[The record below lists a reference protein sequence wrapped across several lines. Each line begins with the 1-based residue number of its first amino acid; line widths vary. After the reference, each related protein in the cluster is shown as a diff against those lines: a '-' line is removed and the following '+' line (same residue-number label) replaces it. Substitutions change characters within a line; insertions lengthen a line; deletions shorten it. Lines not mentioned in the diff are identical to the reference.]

1 MQSPRNFLQGVR
13 HPEAF
18 HGTGKGN
25 KFFEGWYVKLV
36 SADLSQRWAVIPGI
50 FKGIQTADSSERKS
64 NDEAF
69 IQVLDGSTGRSW
81 FHSFDSKDFKAATD
95 KFEIQIG
102 NNFFSEEKVV
112 LDLPLLKGTIDFT
125 SKFRPWPV
133 TLRSPGIMGWYGLV
147 PFMECFHGIV
157 SFGHNLQGELA
168 VEGKTQSFGNG
179 KGYIETDW
187 GKGFPS
193 GYIWMQTNHFDF
205 NDQSSLIASAAII
218 PWIGKSFRGFIVGF
232 MHEDRLYSW
241 TTYNGAK
248 ELSLRVDDSHMFWTL
263 AGPDGTLELKAERTR
278 GGLLHAPLHKDMHR
292 RVEET
297 MDSTVEIKLTDNK
310 GKLVVQGNGTA
321 AALEIFGEL
330 EKLLAYKKSATN

>member
-1 MQSPRNFLQGVR
+1 MQSPLQYFKGVK

-18 HGTGKGN
+18 HGEGKGK

-36 SADLSQRWAVIPGI
+36 SEDLSQRWAVIPGI
-50 FKGIQTADSSERKS
+50 FKGVETADSAERLS

-81 FHSFDSKDFKAATD
+81 FHSFPTEQFQAASD
-95 KFEIQIG
+95 KFEVSIAG
-102 NNFFSEEKVV
+102 NYFSEEKVV
-112 LDLPLLKGTIDFT
+112 LDLPQLKGTINFT
-125 SKFRPWPV
+125 SEFRPWPV

-157 SFGHNLQGELA
+157 SFGHQLSGSMT
-168 VEGKTQSFGNG
+168 VEGKNKSFENG

-187 GKGFPS
+187 GRGFPS
-193 GYIWMQTNHFDF
+193 GYVWMQTNHFDS
-205 NDQSSLIASAAII
+205 NPETSLIASAAII
-218 PWIGKSFRGFIVGF
+218 PWIGRSFRGFIIGL
-232 MHEDRLYSW
+232 MHEGRLYRW
-241 TTYNGAK
+241 TTYNSSK
-248 ELSLRVDDSHMFWTL
+248 ELDLRVDDSHLYWSVT
-263 AGPDGTLELKAERTR
+263 GPDGLLEIRAERTR

-297 MDSTVEIKLTDNK
+297 MDSTIEISLKDKNGTSVLEGT
-310 GKLVVQGNGTA
+310 GTA

-330 EKLLAYKKSATN
+330 EKLLAYKK

>member
-1 MQSPRNFLQGVR
+1 MQSPLSFLEGVK

-18 HGTGKGN
+18 HGKGKSSP
-25 KFFEGWYVKLV
+25 FFEGWYVKLV

-50 FKGIQTADSSERKS
+50 FKGIDKADSNERQSK
-64 NDEAF
+64 DEAF

-81 FHSFDSKDFKAATD
+81 FHSFDSSEFKAASD
-95 KFEIQIG
+95 KFEVQIG
-102 NNFFSEEKVV
+102 NNFFSATEVR
-112 LDLPLLKGTIDFT
+112 LDLPQLQGTISITTPFV
-125 SKFRPWPV
+125 PWPV

-157 SFGHNLQGELA
+157 SFGHQLEGALK
-168 VEGKTQSFGNG
+168 VEGKEQSFSKG

-205 NDQSSLIASAAII
+205 NNETSLIASCAII
-218 PWIGKSFRGFIVGF
+218 PWIGKSFRGFIMGL
-232 MHEDRLYSW
+232 MHEEKLYSW

-248 ELSLRVDDSHMFWTL
+248 ELELRVDDTHVYWQV
-263 AGPDGTLELKAERTR
+263 AGPDGTLDLKAERTR
-278 GGLLHAPLHKDMHR
+278 GGLLHAPLHKNMHR

-297 MDSTVEIKLTDNK
+297 MDSTVEITLTDNNVK
-310 GKLVVQGNGTA
+310 QIVSGTGTA

-330 EKLLAYKKSATN
+330 EKLLAYKK

>member
-1 MQSPRNFLQGVR
+1 MQSPLSFLEGVK

-18 HGTGKGN
+18 HGKGKSSP
-25 KFFEGWYVKLV
+25 FFEGWYVKLV

-50 FKGIQTADSSERKS
+50 FKGIDKADSNERQSK
-64 NDEAF
+64 DEAF

-81 FHSFDSKDFKAATD
+81 FHSFDSSEFKAASD
-95 KFEIQIG
+95 KFEVQIG
-102 NNFFSEEKVV
+102 NNFFSETEVR
-112 LDLPLLKGTIDFT
+112 LDLPQLQGTISITTPFV
-125 SKFRPWPV
+125 PWPV

-157 SFGHNLQGELA
+157 SFGHQLEGALK
-168 VEGKTQSFGNG
+168 VEGKEQSFSKG

-205 NDQSSLIASAAII
+205 NNETSLIASCAII
-218 PWIGKSFRGFIVGF
+218 PWIGKSFRGFIMGL
-232 MHEDRLYSW
+232 MHEEKLYSW

-248 ELSLRVDDSHMFWTL
+248 ELELRVDDTHVYWQV
-263 AGPDGTLELKAERTR
+263 AGPDGTLDLKAERTR

-297 MDSTVEIKLTDNK
+297 MDSTVEITLTDNN
-310 GKLVVQGNGTA
+310 GKQIVSGTGTA

-330 EKLLAYKKSATN
+330 EKLLAYKK

>member
-1 MQSPRNFLQGVR
+1 MQSPAQYFQGVK

-18 HGTGKGN
+18 HGLGKGK

-50 FKGIQTADSSERKS
+50 FKGIETADSSERQSK
-64 NDEAF
+64 DEAF

-81 FHSFDSKDFKAATD
+81 FHSFDISEFKASPT

-102 NNFFSEEKVV
+102 NNFFSVDKVV
-112 LDLPLLKGTIDFT
+112 LDLPQLKGEVNFT
-125 SKFRPWPV
+125 TPFRPWPV
-133 TLRSPGIMGWYGLV
+133 TLASPGIMGWYGLV

-157 SFGHNLQGELA
+157 SFGHQLEGTLE
-168 VEGKTQSFGNG
+168 VEGNNKSFSSG

-193 GYIWMQTNHFDF
+193 GYVWMQTNHFDF
-205 NDQSSLIASAAII
+205 NTESSLIASAAII
-218 PWIGKSFRGFIVGF
+218 PWIGKSFRGFILGF
-232 MHEDRLYSW
+232 MHEGKLYKW
-241 TTYNGAK
+241 TTYNSSK
-248 ELSLRVDDSHMFWTL
+248 ELDLRVDDSHLYWTVT
-263 AGPDGTLELKAERTR
+263 GPDGTLTLKAERTR

-297 MDSTVEIKLTDNK
+297 MDSTVELTLKDKSGN
-310 GKLVVQGNGTA
+310 LIVEGNGTA

-330 EKLLAYKKSATN
+330 EKLLAYKK

>member
-1 MQSPRNFLQGVR
+1 MQSPLSFLEGVK

-18 HGTGKGN
+18 HGKGKASP
-25 KFFEGWYVKLV
+25 FFEGWYVKLV
-36 SADLSQRWAVIPGI
+36 SANLSQRWAVIPGI
-50 FKGIQTADSSERKS
+50 FKGIDKADSNERQSK
-64 NDEAF
+64 DEAF

-81 FHSFDSKDFKAATD
+81 FHSFDSSEFKAASD
-95 KFEIQIG
+95 KFEVQIG
-102 NNFFSEEKVV
+102 NNFFSETEVR
-112 LDLPLLKGTIDFT
+112 LDLPQLQGTISITTPFV
-125 SKFRPWPV
+125 PWPV

-157 SFGHNLQGELA
+157 SFGHQLEGALK
-168 VEGKTQSFGNG
+168 VEGKEQSFSKG

-205 NDQSSLIASAAII
+205 NNETSLIASCAII
-218 PWIGKSFRGFIVGF
+218 PWIGKSFRGFIMGL
-232 MHEDRLYSW
+232 MHEEKLYSW

-248 ELSLRVDDSHMFWTL
+248 ELELRVDDTHVYWQV
-263 AGPDGTLELKAERTR
+263 AGPDGTLDLKAERTR

-297 MDSTVEIKLTDNK
+297 MDSTVEITLTDNN
-310 GKLVVQGNGTA
+310 GKQIVSGTGTA

-330 EKLLAYKKSATN
+330 EKLLAYKK

>member
-1 MQSPRNFLQGVR
+1 MQSPMSFLEGVK

-18 HGTGKGN
+18 HGKGKSSP
-25 KFFEGWYVKLV
+25 FFEGWYVKLV

-50 FKGIQTADSSERKS
+50 FKGIDKADSNERQSK
-64 NDEAF
+64 DEAF

-81 FHSFDSKDFKAATD
+81 FHSFDSSEFKAATD
-95 KFEIQIG
+95 KFEVQIG
-102 NNFFSEEKVV
+102 NNFFSETEVR
-112 LDLPLLKGTIDFT
+112 LDLPQLQGTISITTPFV
-125 SKFRPWPV
+125 PWPV

-157 SFGHNLQGELA
+157 SFGHQLEGSLT
-168 VEGKTQSFGNG
+168 VEGKEQSFYKG

-205 NDQSSLIASAAII
+205 NNETSLIASCAII
-218 PWIGKSFRGFIVGF
+218 PWIGKSFRGFIMGL
-232 MHEDRLYSW
+232 MHEEKLYSW

-248 ELSLRVDDSHMFWTL
+248 ELELRVDDTHVYWQV
-263 AGPDGTLELKAERTR
+263 AGPDGTLDLKAERTR

-297 MDSTVEIKLTDNK
+297 MDSTVEITLTDNN
-310 GKLVVQGNGTA
+310 GKQIVSGTGTA

-330 EKLLAYKKSATN
+330 EKLLAYKK

>member
-1 MQSPRNFLQGVR
+1 MQSPMSFLEGVK

-18 HGTGKGN
+18 HGKGKSSP
-25 KFFEGWYVKLV
+25 FFEGWYVKLV

-50 FKGIQTADSSERKS
+50 FKGIDKADSNERQSK
-64 NDEAF
+64 DEAF

-81 FHSFDSKDFKAATD
+81 FHSFDSSEFKAATD
-95 KFEIQIG
+95 KFEVQIG
-102 NNFFSEEKVV
+102 NNFFSETEVR
-112 LDLPLLKGTIDFT
+112 LDLPQLQGTISITTPFV
-125 SKFRPWPV
+125 PWPV

-157 SFGHNLQGELA
+157 SFGHQLEGSLK
-168 VEGKTQSFGNG
+168 VEGKEQSFSKG

-205 NDQSSLIASAAII
+205 NNETSLIASCAII
-218 PWIGKSFRGFIVGF
+218 PWIGKSFRGFIMGL
-232 MHEDRLYSW
+232 MHEEKLYSW

-248 ELSLRVDDSHMFWTL
+248 ELELRVDDTHVYWQV
-263 AGPDGTLELKAERTR
+263 AGPDGTLDLKAERTR
-278 GGLLHAPLHKDMHR
+278 GGLLHAPLHKNMHR

-297 MDSTVEIKLTDNK
+297 MDSTVEITLTDNN
-310 GKLVVQGNGTA
+310 GKQIVSGTGTA

-330 EKLLAYKKSATN
+330 EKLLAYKK

>member
-1 MQSPRNFLQGVR
+1 MQSPKSFLEGVR

-18 HGTGKGN
+18 HGKGKGSP
-25 KFFEGWYVKLV
+25 FFEGWYVKLV

-50 FKGIQTADSSERKS
+50 FKGIDKADSDERQS
-64 NDEAF
+64 HDEAF

-81 FHSFDSKDFKAATD
+81 FHSFDISEFKASSN
-95 KFEIQIG
+95 KFEVSIG
-102 NNFFSEEKVV
+102 NNLFSEGKVV
-112 LDLPLLKGTIDFT
+112 LDLPQLKGTIKITTPF
-125 SKFRPWPV
+125 KPWPV
-133 TLRSPGIMGWYGLV
+133 TLASPGIMGWYGLV

-157 SFGHNLQGELA
+157 SFGHQLEGTLE
-168 VEGKTQSFGNG
+168 VEGKQASFSKG

-205 NDQSSLIASAAII
+205 NNETSLIASCAII
-218 PWIGKSFRGFIVGF
+218 PWIGKSFRGFIIGL
-232 MHEDRLYSW
+232 MHEGNLYSW

-248 ELSLRVDDSHMFWTL
+248 ELELRVDDKHVFWTVT
-263 AGPDGTLELKAERTR
+263 GPDGTLELRAERTR

-297 MDSTVEIKLTDNK
+297 MDSTVEISLKDKQGKEVIK
-310 GKLVVQGNGTA
+310 GSGTA

-330 EKLLAYKKSATN
+330 EKLLAYKK

>member
-1 MQSPRNFLQGVR
+1 MQSPLSFLEGVK

-18 HGTGKGN
+18 HGKGKASP
-25 KFFEGWYVKLV
+25 FFEGWYVKLV

-50 FKGIQTADSSERKS
+50 FKGIDKADSNERQSK
-64 NDEAF
+64 DEAF

-81 FHSFDSKDFKAATD
+81 FHSFDSSEFKAASD
-95 KFEIQIG
+95 KFEVQIG
-102 NNFFSEEKVV
+102 NNFFSETEVR
-112 LDLPLLKGTIDFT
+112 LDLPQLQGTISITTPFV
-125 SKFRPWPV
+125 PWPV

-157 SFGHNLQGELA
+157 SFGHQLEGALK
-168 VEGKTQSFGNG
+168 VEGKEQSFSKG

-205 NDQSSLIASAAII
+205 NNETSLIASCAII
-218 PWIGKSFRGFIVGF
+218 PWIGKSFRGFIMGI
-232 MHEDRLYSW
+232 MHEGKLYSW

-248 ELSLRVDDSHMFWTL
+248 ELELRVDDTHVYWKVT
-263 AGPDGTLELKAERTR
+263 GPDGTLDLKAERTR
-278 GGLLHAPLHKDMHR
+278 GGLLHAPLHKNMHR

-297 MDSTVEIKLTDNK
+297 MDSTVEITLTDND
-310 GKLVVQGNGTA
+310 GKQIVSGTGTA

-330 EKLLAYKKSATN
+330 EKLLAYKK

>member
-1 MQSPRNFLQGVR
+1 MQSPLSFLEGVK

-18 HGTGKGN
+18 HGKGKSSP
-25 KFFEGWYVKLV
+25 FFEGWYVKLV

-50 FKGIQTADSSERKS
+50 FKGIDKADSNERQSK
-64 NDEAF
+64 DEAF

-81 FHSFDSKDFKAATD
+81 FHSFDSSEFKAATD
-95 KFEIQIG
+95 KFEVQIG
-102 NNFFSEEKVV
+102 NNFFSATEVR
-112 LDLPLLKGTIDFT
+112 LDLPQLQGTISITTPFV
-125 SKFRPWPV
+125 PWPV

-157 SFGHNLQGELA
+157 SFGHQLEGALK
-168 VEGKTQSFGNG
+168 VEGKEQSFSKG

-205 NDQSSLIASAAII
+205 NNETSLIASCAII
-218 PWIGKSFRGFIVGF
+218 PWIGKSFRGFIMGL
-232 MHEDRLYSW
+232 MHEEKLYSW

-248 ELSLRVDDSHMFWTL
+248 ELELRVDDTHVYWQV
-263 AGPDGTLELKAERTR
+263 AGPDGTLDLKAERTR

-297 MDSTVEIKLTDNK
+297 MDSTVEITLTDNN
-310 GKLVVQGNGTA
+310 GKQIVSGTGTA

-330 EKLLAYKKSATN
+330 EKLLAYKK

>member
-1 MQSPRNFLQGVR
+1 MQSPAQYFQGVK

-18 HGTGKGN
+18 HGEGKGK

-36 SADLSQRWAVIPGI
+36 SQDLSQRWAVIPGI
-50 FKGIQTADSSERKS
+50 FKGIETADSEERVS

-81 FHSFDSKDFKAATD
+81 FHSFDIKDFKASST

-102 NNFFSEEKVV
+102 NNFFSEDKVV
-112 LDLPLLKGTIDFT
+112 LDLPQLKGEVNFT
-125 SKFRPWPV
+125 TPFRPWPV
-133 TLRSPGIMGWYGLV
+133 TLSSPGIMGWYGLV

-157 SFGHNLQGELA
+157 SFGHQLEGSLL
-168 VEGKTQSFGNG
+168 VEGKSKSFSSG

-193 GYIWMQTNHFDF
+193 GYVWMQTNHFDF
-205 NDQSSLIASAAII
+205 NETSSLIASAAII
-218 PWIGKSFRGFIVGF
+218 PWIGKSFRGFILGF
-232 MHEDRLYSW
+232 MHEEKLYKW
-241 TTYNGAK
+241 TTYNSSK
-248 ELSLRVDDSHMFWTL
+248 ELDLRVDDSHLYWTVT
-263 AGPDGTLELKAERTR
+263 GPDGILTLKAERTR

-297 MDSTVEIKLTDNK
+297 MDSTVELTLTDKSGNLIVK
-310 GKLVVQGNGTA
+310 GSGTA

-330 EKLLAYKKSATN
+330 EKLLAYKK

>member
-1 MQSPRNFLQGVR
+1 MQSPLSFLEGVR

-18 HGTGKGN
+18 HGKGKASP
-25 KFFEGWYVKLV
+25 FFEGWYVKLV

-50 FKGIQTADSSERKS
+50 FKGIDKADSNERQSK
-64 NDEAF
+64 DEAF

-81 FHSFDSKDFKAATD
+81 FHSFDISEFKAAAD
-95 KFEIQIG
+95 KFEVQIG
-102 NNFFSEEKVV
+102 NNFFSETEVR
-112 LDLPLLKGTIDFT
+112 LDLPQLQGTISITTPFV
-125 SKFRPWPV
+125 PWPV

-157 SFGHNLQGELA
+157 SFGHQLEGSLK
-168 VEGKTQSFGNG
+168 VEGKEQSFSKG

-205 NDQSSLIASAAII
+205 NSETSLIASCAII
-218 PWIGKSFRGFIVGF
+218 PWIGKSFRGFIMGL
-232 MHEDRLYSW
+232 MHEGKLYSW
-241 TTYNGAK
+241 TTYNGSK
-248 ELSLRVDDSHMFWTL
+248 ELQLRVDDTHVYWAVT
-263 AGPDGTLELKAERTR
+263 GPDGTLDLKAERTR

-297 MDSTVEIKLTDNK
+297 MDSTVEITLTDNS
-310 GKLVVQGNGTA
+310 GKQIVSGTGTA

-330 EKLLAYKKSATN
+330 EKLLAYKK

>member
-1 MQSPRNFLQGVR
+1 MQSPAQYFQGVK

-18 HGTGKGN
+18 HGEGKGK

-36 SADLSQRWAVIPGI
+36 SKDLSQRWAVIPGI
-50 FKGIQTADSSERKS
+50 FKGIETADSNERVS

-81 FHSFDSKDFKAATD
+81 FHSFDIKEFKASST

-102 NNFFSEEKVV
+102 NNFFSEDKVV
-112 LDLPLLKGTIDFT
+112 LDLPQLEGEVKFT
-125 SKFRPWPV
+125 TPFRPWPV
-133 TLRSPGIMGWYGLV
+133 TLASPGIMGWYGLV

-157 SFGHNLQGELA
+157 SFGHQLEGSLL
-168 VEGKTQSFGNG
+168 VEGKSKSFSSG

-193 GYIWMQTNHFDF
+193 GYVWMQTNHFDF
-205 NDQSSLIASAAII
+205 NETSSLIASAAII
-218 PWIGKSFRGFIVGF
+218 PWIGKSFRGFILGF
-232 MHEDRLYSW
+232 MHEEKLYKW
-241 TTYNGAK
+241 TTYNSSK
-248 ELSLRVDDSHMFWTL
+248 ELDLRVDDSHLYWTVT
-263 AGPDGTLELKAERTR
+263 GPDGILTLKAERTR

-297 MDSTVEIKLTDNK
+297 MDSTVELTLTDKSGNLIVK
-310 GKLVVQGNGTA
+310 GSGTA

-330 EKLLAYKKSATN
+330 EKLLAYKK